1 MPSTAPDGEQP
12 RGDSAMLNG
21 IHHAAIH
28 WLNKPFPSGTAAL
41 LKELTISKSWI
52 SSQPIF

>member
-21 IHHAAIH
+21 GHHAAIL
-28 WLNKPFPSGTAAL
+28 WLNKPFPSGTAML
-41 LKELTISKSWI
+41 HKELTLSKS
-52 SSQPIF
+52 